1 MSSRTSVRDLPEV
14 QPFWLSPTVIERN
27 APLDRGA
34 VAKRL
39 RGRSLY
45 FLLFCRVK
53 REGENPFEIET
64 HGSISSPRYPRPVQ
78 NGACGRTLQ
87 LSNTQNAPFAKHA
100 MDPRRTTRRF
110 QNWCRDKTMRRT
122 FALAALFH

>member
-53 REGENPFEIET
+53 REAENPFEIET
-64 HGSISSPRYPRPVQ
+64 HGSTSPQDTPGPY
-78 NGACGRTLQ
+78 RT
-87 LSNTQNAPFAKHA
+87 
-100 MDPRRTTRRF
+100 
-110 QNWCRDKTMRRT
+110 
-122 FALAALFH
+122 ALAAEPFSLAIRKTRRSLNARWILD